1 MAGASP
7 KITGTVGVAKK
18 VAIISAQWHPEICEA
33 LVSGAKRALVESQV
47 KKIKVA
53 YVPGS
58 FELPLAAQYLL
69 EKGYEAAIV
78 VGLVLRGETPH
89 FDYVCQGVTAGVMQV
104 QLDLGKPIGFGVLMC
119 DNLEQ
124 AVARAGM
131 PGSFEDKGYDAAKAE
146 LATLALK

>member
-1 MAGASP
+1 MAGSAP
-7 KITGTVGVAKK
+7 KVSISNAAVKK

-33 LVSGAKRALVESQV
+33 LVAGAKRALEEAEV

-104 QLDLGKPIGFGVLMC
+104 QLSTSKPIGFGVLMC
-119 DNLEQ
+119 DNLDQ
-124 AVARAGM
+124 AVARSGL
-131 PGSFEDKGYDAAKAE
+131 PGSFEDKGYDAAQAA
-146 LATLALK
+146 LATLNLK